1 MAVIVVAGAEP
12 GDGATTVAVG
22 LAHRLAYAGRT
33 VRLERLAGDER
44 AAADATVFAAQEF
57 AAGSGAPLDP
67 PALAASPGD
76 AVTVVEAPAGA
87 TDAAAIAA
95 AMGGSLL
102 LVSADGG
109 AAASGAAASGA
120 AASGATA
127 GGATGIANHANR
139 AAPLAIPEDGLLAAP
154 TVGRLIEVSGARV
167 LARSLEGDGGI
178 CEQIVIGPISE
189 DAGQPHFERF
199 PRKAVVTRAEKVD
212 VALAAL
218 QTETRCLI
226 LTGGVDPS
234 PYLLDRVAAD
244 RSTTL
249 LLAPGSTVETVRDLQ
264 GAFGSSPFS
273 GHEKVDR
280 IGDLMAAAVDDA
292 ALAVLLGG
300 A

>member
-1 MAVIVVAGAEP
+1 MPLIVVAGAEP
-12 GDGATTVAVG
+12 AAGATTVAVG

-44 AAADATVFAAQEF
+44 AAGDAAVFAEQAF
-57 AAGSGAPLDP
+57 ATGSGTPVEPA
-67 PALAASPGD
+67 ALAASSGKV
-76 AVTVVEAPAGA
+76 VTVVEASAGSS
-87 TDAAAIAA
+87 DAAAVAVGL
-95 AMGGSLL
+95 GGSLL

-109 AAASGAAASGA
+109 EA
-120 AASGATA
+120 A
-127 GGATGIANHANR
+127 GGTTVIANHAGR
-139 AAPLAIPEDGLLAAP
+139 TAPLAIAEDSLLAAP
-154 TVGRLIEVSGARV
+154 TVGRLIAVSGARV

-218 QTETRCLI
+218 LTETRCLI

-244 RSTTL
+244 RNTTL
-249 LLAPGSTVETVRDLQ
+249 LLAPGGTVETVRDLE

-280 IGDLMAAAVDDA
+280 IGELMASALDDA
-292 ALAVLLGG
+292 ALAALAAPLGS

>member
-57 AAGSGAPLDP
+57 AAGSGTPLDP

-102 LVSADGG
+102 LVSADD
-109 AAASGAAASGA
+109 GA